1 MKKSKLLK
9 DRMFTYSLGDLT
21 IKLRNLP
28 VHAESESNDSQQAA
42 VSLIVV
48 ETESGLQLLLI
59 QKAQRKGDLWSGQMA
74 FPGGHKEPQD
84 KTLLDTAIRET
95 QEEVGIE
102 LHHDT
107 CVAQLTRC
115 APLKRRLPL
124 LVTPYV
130 FASSL
135 IPSITMNHEVSDY
148 IWVSLD
154 VLTNHDYLHF
164 QKVQFDQGVVEVP
177 GFLLPSGQ
185 FIWGLTFRII
195 RSFIE
200 IVERDTFST
209 NDKIQ

>member
-1 MKKSKLLK
+1 M
-9 DRMFTYSLGDLT
+9 RTCSLNELVL
-21 IKLRNLP
+21 KLRNFP
-28 VHAESESNDSQQAA
+28 VHAESESTDCQQAA

-48 ETESGLQLLLI
+48 ETEYGLQLLLI

-74 FPGGHKEPQD
+74 FPGGHKESND

-135 IPSITMNHEVSDY
+135 IPSVTMNHEVSDY
-148 IWVSLD
+148 IWLPLD
-154 VLTNHDYLHF
+154 VLTKHDYLHF

-185 FIWGLTFRII
+185 FIWGLTFRIL

-200 IVERDTFST
+200 IVEPDAFFIKDESQRR
-209 NDKIQ
+209 